1 MPSDTELPRVLLYGL
16 NAIWALLVV
25 ASIGLGSAVHQGFYF
40 LSIGGLVLIVLTCG
54 TYSIHR
60 TCKDPGSDE
69 EALDRAPT
77 VAGARCTPPPSYEEA
92 VRVRTDDPPGYH
104 EVLRML
110 SAPKPPGQQEGE
122 SECLL
127 AGDTQAVAAQ
137 AEK

>member
-25 ASIGLGSAVHQGFYF
+25 ASVGLGSAVHQGFYF

-60 TCKDPGSDE
+60 TCNDPGSDE
-69 EALDRAPT
+69 EASDRAPT
-77 VAGARCTPPPSYEEA
+77 LAGARCTPPPSYEEA
-92 VRVRTDDPPGYH
+92 MMAQTDEPPGYH
-104 EVLRML
+104 EVLRTL